1 MFDWVLFWTKN
12 QLLALCCWKQRQKGF
27 PKTFRPE
34 ADQDWECIG
43 KIYWAVLVLDSVFWY
58 CSEFGKFRQLVHC
71 AHNFWTPQKCTIF
84 KNYNTFAKLFWGTL
98 AGAGVFIEHNSDI
111 FHIFLCFRCAHIFH
125 FDHLWIMIE
134 DSFTPIPSDCCHFP
148 LVIVLLVLSLVVLSP
163 SLSILNV
170 FYLLFCLLEEMGRKQ
185 CFGQS
190 KFSCV
195 SVFLL
200 KQLKRKEEIQSLGKV
215 TV

>member
-1 MFDWVLFWTKN
+1 
-12 QLLALCCWKQRQKGF
+12 
-27 PKTFRPE
+27 
-34 ADQDWECIG
+34 
-43 KIYWAVLVLDSVFWY
+43 
-58 CSEFGKFRQLVHC
+58 
-71 AHNFWTPQKCTIF
+71 
-84 KNYNTFAKLFWGTL
+84 
-98 AGAGVFIEHNSDI
+98 
-111 FHIFLCFRCAHIFH
+111 
-125 FDHLWIMIE
+125 MIE

-148 LVIVLLVLSLVVLSP
+148 LVIVLLVLSLVVLSL

-170 FYLLFCLLEEMGRKQ
+170 FYLLVCLLEEMGKQ

-215 TV
+215 KV